1 MFPVQT
7 VNNEI
12 MPRSYAITDRGLGR
26 LIIDDMSEPYTES
39 RWIKSSRLAVVP
51 SENGERFAILH
62 LDATQPVV
70 LTGTA
75 AAIWSA
81 LDECNSL
88 DAISSKLSADYGI
101 EKGLVEAQIK
111 MFLDQLATQE
121 LIIKADLQHD
131 E

>member
-12 MPRSYAITDRGLGR
+12 MPRSYAITGGGLGR
-26 LIIDDMSEPYTES
+26 FIIDDMSESYTKS
-39 RWIKSSRLAVVP
+39 RWIKSSRLAVVA

-88 DAISSKLSADYGI
+88 GAISARLSADYGI
-101 EKGLVEAQIK
+101 DIELVEPQIK
-111 MFLDQLATQE
+111 IFLDQLSNQE
-121 LIIKADLQHD
+121 LIIEADLQRD